1 MDSAVT
7 ASETLVMAGRT
18 FRLALPLSMGQR
30 VYWDVV
36 LRRAGVRTAPQTVE
50 AWDAVVGQLEA
61 TDQLQYLVACCLVDA
76 GQTWMRAAAEANAAF
91 FWALTDA
98 EDLRQLQYVIGAV
111 LLRFFPLG
119 RTSPATS
126 PNSSNAA
133 TSMPPSTIPGAP
145 APSAVASATTPAVTS
160 STAPGA
166 PSSAAS
172 PTDALTATA
181 GS

>member
-61 TDQLQYLVACCLVDA
+61 TDQLQYLVACCLVEEGPMDRGRVA
-76 GQTWMRAAAEANAAF
+76 PRTPTR
-91 FWALTDA
+91 T
-98 EDLRQLQYVIGAV
+98 RRSSGA
-111 LLRFFPLG
+111 
-119 RTSPATS
+119 
-126 PNSSNAA
+126 
-133 TSMPPSTIPGAP
+133 
-145 APSAVASATTPAVTS
+145 
-160 STAPGA
+160 
-166 PSSAAS
+166 
-172 PTDALTATA
+172 
-181 GS
+181 

>member
-61 TDQLQYLVACCLVDA
+61 TDQLQYLVACCLVEEGKD
-76 GQTWMRAAAEANAAF
+76 WDRRDAEANAAF
-91 FWALTDA
+91 FWALADPT
-98 EDLRQLQYVIGAV
+98 
-111 LLRFFPLG
+111 
-119 RTSPATS
+119 TSANCRS
-126 PNSSNAA
+126 
-133 TSMPPSTIPGAP
+133 
-145 APSAVASATTPAVTS
+145 
-160 STAPGA
+160 
-166 PSSAAS
+166 
-172 PTDALTATA
+172 
-181 GS
+181 